1 MKKWI
6 SIITILVVI
15 VLISGCASKQSLPN
29 TKNYSANGLSF
40 NYPGNWSEMDT
51 TFYQSVLGDKGQL
64 LVVVGDG
71 SNSAF
76 GVAKLKD
83 EKNQTLKDLVITYKL
98 SLKSNGTEYVSEK
111 PVTIGAVKGY
121 EITVKASGNYFSSIL
136 FIKNNS
142 SYLVVFESQNNDQQT
157 FDQIVKSLNVN

>member
-40 NYPGNWSEMDT
+40 TYPGNWSEMDT
-51 TFYQSVLGDKGQL
+51 TFYQSILGDKGQL
-64 LVVVGDG
+64 LVLVGDG

-76 GVAKLKD
+76 GIAKLNT

-98 SLKSNGTEYVSEK
+98 SLKSNGTEFISEE
-111 PVTIGAVKGY
+111 PITIDAVKGH

-142 SYLVVFESQNNDQQT
+142 SYLVGFESQNNDQQT
-157 FDQIVKSLNVN
+157 FNQIIKSLNAF